1 MYSTALAVAVTDLG
15 AALAAKRFSSHGRH
29 PLLAVPACVTVM
41 VGLALFAIVITPP
54 TLNGG
59 SAEQRL

>member
-54 TLNGG
+54 L
-59 SAEQRL
+59 